1 MHYKNSAFT
10 LAEVLIT
17 LGIIGIVASLT
28 LPSLIQK
35 YHEKQRV
42 VQLKKAYSVLQNA
55 FLMAK
60 DEYGEITDW
69 GLTITNTGKVDANG
83 NTVLDYSGGM
93 SVMSILMKYIE
104 KSSIPQKS
112 FIGYVESLDGRH
124 AFWPWRVKAD
134 KFFYLKDGTIVAIG
148 WIHNLDCTSTYG
160 NQKNVC
166 SDFWVVFPKK
176 SKMKIGV
183 DVFNFVL
190 TTDGFKPTA
199 DLNWCNAFSSA
210 YSADTNGRGCS
221 AWALYNGNMDYLH
234 KKIR

>member
-1 MHYKNSAFT
+1 MKLKNFAFT
-10 LAEVLIT
+10 LAEILIT
-17 LGIIGIVASLT
+17 LGIIGIIASLT
-28 LPSLIQK
+28 LPPLIQK
-35 YHEKQRV
+35 YHEKQRI
-42 VQLKKAYSVLQNA
+42 VQLKKTYSVLQNA

-60 DEYGEITDW
+60 AEYGEVTDL
-69 GLTITNTGKVDANG
+69 GLTITNTGRYDANG
-83 NTVLDYSGGM
+83 NLILDNTGG
-93 SVMSILMKYIE
+93 VNVINKLAKYIE
-104 KSSIPQKS
+104 KSSIPQKTY
-112 FIGYVESLDGRH
+112 IGYVQSLDGRK
-124 AFWPWRVKAD
+124 AYWPWQVKSD
-134 KFFYLKDGTIVAIG
+134 RFFYLKDGTIVAMG

-166 SDFWVVFPKK
+166 SDAWIVFPKK
-176 SKMKIGV
+176 STIKIGV

-221 AWALYNGNMDYLH
+221 AWALYKGNMDYLH